1 MGRESGSRAVVATL
15 RESTCVVGVS
25 TAVGN
30 LAVKSAERIGGTV
43 AVAGVHDAAV
53 DGIDGSRVDEAV

>member
-1 MGRESGSRAVVATL
+1 VVATL